1 MTSGTF
7 SLDGQTF
14 DVKNNVWVA
23 GDDTECVVLDAP
35 HDVAAILDVIGGR
48 RVLAIVATHG
58 HDDHVRAAPEL
69 AAVTGAP
76 VLLHPA
82 DLPLWRL
89 THPRTSPGGE
99 LSDGQ
104 EIAAGGT
111 LLRVLHTPGH
121 SPGSCCLHDAA
132 LRVVFTGDTLFA
144 GGPGATGRSFSDFG
158 TIITS
163 IRDRLLILP
172 DETVVHPGHGA
183 STTIAAESPAL
194 PDWIARGH

>member
-14 DVKNNVWVA
+14 DVENNVWVA
-23 GDDTECVVLDAP
+23 GDDTECVVVDAP

-48 RVLAIVATHG
+48 RVLAIIATHG

-89 THPRTSPGGE
+89 THPGTSPGGE

-121 SPGSCCLHDAA
+121 SPG
-132 LRVVFTGDTLFA
+132 F
-144 GGPGATGRSFSDFG
+144 
-158 TIITS
+158 
-163 IRDRLLILP
+163 LLP
-172 DETVVHPGHGA
+172 ARRRARRGVH
-183 STTIAAESPAL
+183 
-194 PDWIARGH
+194 RGHAVRGRPRGHRPFVQ

>member
-14 DVKNNVWVA
+14 DVENNVWVA

-35 HDVAAILDVIGGR
+35 HDVAAILDVIDGR
-48 RVLAIVATHG
+48 RVLAIVATHA

-69 AAVTGAP
+69 AAATGAP

-89 THPRTSPGGE
+89 THPGTSPGGE
-99 LSDGQ
+99 LADGQ
-104 EIAAGGT
+104 EIAVGGT
-111 LLRVLHTPGH
+111 VLRVLHTPGH

-132 LRVVFTGDTLFA
+132 LGVVRGLTIEQVQERSGGDLRAPTISRWETSERSIRQPTCGCDGHLRH
-144 GGPGATGRSFSDFG
+144 PGAASGR
-158 TIITS
+158 
-163 IRDRLLILP
+163 RC
-172 DETVVHPGHGA
+172 
-183 STTIAAESPAL
+183 
-194 PDWIARGH
+194 